1 MTDPYGLPSNAYY
14 QEAGGGASLAGYYNP
29 ATGQWV
35 AAGSPEYN
43 AQYAQMLV
51 DAQNG
56 VPSAELGSATILQ
69 PNQNYI
75 GGDVANAQG
84 GIIAN
89 DPGVNPFFGFGT
101 SSTGGTFVS
110 SDPNEIAEYQD
121 NAQTR
126 TLQGIAK
133 VGALVAGGALAGS
146 YLNTPTSTATNP
158 FTSAGAA
165 QYAPQF
171 SPTNLAATGAS
182 MGAPAAA
189 LPAGGGVLLPGATAA
204 APAAAGGTLVNSA
217 APAAAGI
224 QDAAGNII
232 PGTEAVSNMAGDSTW
247 WQKILEPFGGG
258 ADASAFENVFAAL
271 QGLGGLSSLSGGGNT
286 LSDLFGF
293 SNSSADDALRSATIG
308 AHGTAGP
315 GGASTQYD
323 PATGRITASGGN
335 LDPFQAQLAQ
345 YAGTQLSQADSAAN
359 QQKYLEMLRAQAQ
372 PYEQQITNSVNSN
385 LFSRGRLGAE
395 DSTTGLA
402 YRELAKGLSLADL
415 GRQETALRFGEE
427 QTQNIF
433 DRARLSGD
441 LASLLQNRA
450 FAPQAGATNTN
461 IASANA
467 QLGVGTGLTNLGMT
481 TTNPLDALM
490 QYLSS
495 RQP

>member
-1 MTDPYGLPSNAYY
+1 M
-14 QEAGGGASLAGYYNP
+14 GYYNP
-29 ATGQWV
+29 LTGKWTES
-35 AAGSPEYN
+35 GSPDYN
-43 AQYAQMLV
+43 AAYDTQLQQAATDPNYDPNTAPSFTML
-51 DAQNG
+51 D
-56 VPSAELGSATILQ
+56 
-69 PNQNYI
+69 PNQSYI
-75 GGDVANAQG
+75 GGDVARAQG
-84 GIIAN
+84 GMIQN
-89 DPGVNPFFGFGT
+89 DPSANPFFGFGDN
-101 SSTGGTFVS
+101 SPTFIS
-110 SDPNEIAEYQD
+110 SDPNEINQWQD

-126 TLQGIAK
+126 ALQGIAK
-133 VGALVAGGALAGS
+133 VGALVGGGALAGS
-146 YLNTPTSTATNP
+146 YLNTPTAGANP
-158 FTSAGAA
+158 FPTAPAPLNAA

-171 SPTNLAATGAS
+171 SPANLAATGAQ
-182 MGAPAAA
+182 MGAPAATLA
-189 LPAGGGVLLPGATAA
+189 PGGGVLLPGATAA
-204 APAAAGGTLVNSA
+204 APAAAGSTLVNSA

-232 PGTEAVSNMAGDSTW
+232 PGTEQVSNMAGDSNW
-247 WQKILEPFGGG
+247 WQTLLKPFGGG
-258 ADASAFENVFAAL
+258 ADASAFDNVFAAL
-271 QGLGGLSSLSGGGNT
+271 QGLGGLSSLSGGGNS

-293 SNSSADDALRSATIG
+293 TNSSADDAIRSGTLD

-315 GGASTQYD
+315 GGASTMYD
-323 PATGRITASGGN
+323 PSTGVTTASGGN
-335 LDPFQAQLAQ
+335 LDPFQGQLAQ
-345 YAGTQLSQADSAAN
+345 YAQSQLGQADSGMQ
-359 QQKYLEMLRAQAQ
+359 QQKYLDLLRAQAQ
-372 PYEQQITNSVNSN
+372 PYEQQVTNSVNNN

-415 GRQETALRFGEE
+415 GRQETALNFGEQ

-441 LASLLQNRA
+441 LSSQLQNRA

>member
-1 MTDPYGLPSNAYY
+1 
-14 QEAGGGASLAGYYNP
+14 
-29 ATGQWV
+29 
-35 AAGSPEYN
+35 
-43 AQYAQMLV
+43 
-51 DAQNG
+51 
-56 VPSAELGSATILQ
+56 
-69 PNQNYI
+69 
-75 GGDVANAQG
+75 
-84 GIIAN
+84 
-89 DPGVNPFFGFGT
+89 
-101 SSTGGTFVS
+101 
-110 SDPNEIAEYQD
+110 
-121 NAQTR
+121 
-126 TLQGIAK
+126 
-133 VGALVAGGALAGS
+133 
-146 YLNTPTSTATNP
+146 
-158 FTSAGAA
+158 
-165 QYAPQF
+165 
-171 SPTNLAATGAS
+171 
-182 MGAPAAA
+182 MGAPAATLA
-189 LPAGGGVLLPGATAA
+189 PGGGVLLPGATAA
-204 APAAAGGTLVNSA
+204 APAAAGSTLVNSA

-232 PGTEAVSNMAGDSTW
+232 PGTEQVSNMAGDSNW
-247 WQKILEPFGGG
+247 WQTILQPFGGG

-271 QGLGGLSSLSGGGNT
+271 QGLGGLSSLGGGNA

-293 SNSSADDALRSATIG
+293 TNSSADDAIRSGTLD

-315 GGASTQYD
+315 GGASTMYD
-323 PATGRITASGGN
+323 PSTGVTTASGGN
-335 LDPFQAQLAQ
+335 LDPFQGQLAQ
-345 YAGTQLSQADSAAN
+345 YAQSQLGQADSATQ
-359 QQKYLEMLRAQAQ
+359 QQKYLDLLRQQAQ
-372 PYEQQITNSVNSN
+372 PYEQQVTNSVNNN

-415 GRQETALRFGEE
+415 NRQETALRFGEE

-441 LASLLQNRA
+441 LSSQLQNRA